1 MPDWPEAVR
10 ARLLRDGVPAPPRD
24 VVEEVAQ
31 HIADVHRNALL
42 QGRSDTEIEQLI
54 AAEFANIREVAHAIV
69 RRRGGDQTAAGL
81 ASPHWLAGLSGDAF
95 YAARLLISQR
105 AYSSVVVLT
114 LAIGIGSC
122 TAVFS
127 LFNAL
132 LLGPLPYPEPS
143 RLVLL
148 WETDAGDR
156 NAQFI
161 VAAPNYLDW
170 SRDTRSFSALGIWES
185 LTFNLAAGSDPEQVP
200 GIRGSS
206 SLFHVL
212 GVLPALGRVYTPQED
227 AAGNKVAVI
236 SDAVWRLHFSS
247 DPQVVGRPIRLN
259 GNVYDVIG
267 VMPRGFDFPRAGTG
281 VWVPIAFTQQDQER
295 GAHSFFV
302 AGRLRDGVTYEQ
314 ARDEVERTGESLRRT
329 YEENSDEGATVQRM
343 EEFGVGNVRQILIA
357 LSGAVTL
364 VLLIACVNVASL
376 QLAFGLTRR
385 REFVTRLAMGAT
397 YRHLARQVFLE
408 GVLVAL
414 VGGAVGTTL
423 AWAAVRSADIIL
435 SPGFRSLPF
444 RGDVAVTLDSRALL
458 FAIAAS
464 LTSALLFAFA
474 PLVGLH
480 RPALQPMLREGDR
493 GATRF
498 AGGTRRAL
506 VAAEIA
512 LAVVVLSGAGLMI
525 RSLTTLLAV
534 QPGLDPR
541 NVLTLQVSLPQPDT
555 YGAPE
560 RATFCTDLAREVGS
574 LPGVVRASAISHLP
588 LSGANAG
595 RSFTIEGRPQPQPTA
610 VASANYRVI
619 CPDYFATLGI
629 RVVTGRE
636 FLASDTRDG
645 AQVVI
650 VNRSVV
656 SRYWPDGKALG
667 QRIKIGGSES
677 ANPWMTVVGV
687 VDDVRHFGL
696 ESEARRE
703 IFRPYSQAVWPVMTV
718 VAKTS
723 GDPLAWQRSV
733 RDALR
738 RVELDLPAANARTM
752 ETVIAQSVAWRETP
766 MRLLTG
772 FALVGLLLAG
782 IGVYSV
788 LAYYVSQRTREL
800 GVRVALGASKR
811 DVVGLVFRQTAVP
824 LAAGIAL
831 GIAGSI
837 GAGRLLAELLYEVKP
852 GDPVVLVTITTIL
865 IVAAI
870 VASWI
875 PARRAA
881 MVDPLVALREE

>member
-1 MPDWPEAVR
+1 MRDWVDEVR
-10 ARLLRDGVPAPPRD
+10 ARLARDGVSAPPRD
-24 VVEEVAQ
+24 VVDEVAQ
-31 HIADVHRNALL
+31 HIADVHRSALL
-42 QGRSDTEIEQLI
+42 QSRSDQEIEQLVD
-54 AAEFANIREVAHAIV
+54 AELANLRQVVNAIV
-69 RRRGGDQTAAGL
+69 RRRTRDQL
-81 ASPHWLAGLSGDAF
+81 AIGSSSPYAFAGLSRDVFHAC
-95 YAARLLISQR
+95 RLLISRR

-114 LAIGIGSC
+114 LAIGIGAC

-132 LLGPLPYPEPS
+132 LLAPLPYPDPA

-148 WETDAGDR
+148 WETEAGDR
-156 NAQFI
+156 NAPFI

-170 SRDTRSFSALGIWES
+170 TRDTRSFSALGIWET
-185 LTFNLAAGSDPEQVP
+185 LTFNLAATSEPEQVQ
-200 GIRGSS
+200 GLRASA
-206 SLFHVL
+206 SLFRVL
-212 GVLPALGRVYTPQED
+212 GVPPALGRVYTPDED
-227 AAGNKVAVI
+227 APGNKVAVI
-236 SDAVWRLHFSS
+236 SDAIWQVHFAG
-247 DPQVVGRPIRLN
+247 DPHVVGKPIRLN
-259 GNVYDVIG
+259 GNIHEVIG
-267 VMPRGFDFPRAGTG
+267 VMPRGFDFPRAGTA
-281 VWVPIAFTQQDQER
+281 VWVPIALTQQDRER

-302 AGRLRDGVTYEQ
+302 GGRLRDGVTYEQ
-314 ARDEVERTGESLRRT
+314 ARDDVERVGEALRRT
-329 YEENSDEGATVQRM
+329 YQENSDEGATVQRM
-343 EEFGVGNVRQILIA
+343 EEFGVGNVRRILIA
-357 LSGAVTL
+357 LSGAVGL
-364 VLLIACVNVASL
+364 VLMIACVNVASL
-376 QLAFGLTRR
+376 QLALGFTRR

-397 YRHLARQVFLE
+397 YQHLARQVFLE

-414 VGGAVGTTL
+414 LGGLAGTAL
-423 AWAAVRSADIIL
+423 AWAGVRSADIIL
-435 SPGFRSLPF
+435 SPGFRNLPF
-444 RGDVAVTLDSRALL
+444 RGDIAVTLDSHVLL

-464 LTSALLFAFA
+464 MTSALLFAFA
-474 PLVGLH
+474 PLVGL
-480 RPALQPMLREGDR
+480 RQPALQTMLREGDR
-493 GATRF
+493 GTTRL
-498 AGGTRRAL
+498 ASGTRRAL

-525 RSLTTLLAV
+525 RSLTTLLGVA
-534 QPGLDPR
+534 PGLDPH
-541 NVLTLQVSLPQPDT
+541 NVLTMQVSLPQTDT

-560 RATFCTDLAREVGS
+560 RATFCSDLTREVAS
-574 LPGVVRASAISHLP
+574 LPGITRASAISHLP

-595 RSFTIEGRPQPQPTA
+595 RALTIEGRPQPPPNEG
-610 VASANYRVI
+610 ASANYRLI

-629 RVVTGRE
+629 RVITGRE

-645 AQVVI
+645 AQVAI

-656 SRYWPDGKALG
+656 SRYWPDGNALG
-667 QRIKIGGSES
+667 QRIKIGGAES
-677 ANPWMTVVGV
+677 RNPWMTIVGV

-696 ESEARRE
+696 ESDARRE
-703 IFRPYSQAVWPVMTV
+703 IFRPYSQAAWPVMTV

-733 RDALR
+733 KDALR

-752 ETVIAQSVAWRETP
+752 DAVIEQSVAWRETP

-811 DVVGLVFRQTAVP
+811 IVVGLVFRQTAVP
-824 LAAGIAL
+824 VAIGIAI
-831 GIAGSI
+831 GILASI

-852 GDPVVLVTITTIL
+852 GDPVVLVMITAIL
-865 IVAAI
+865 IVAAVI
-870 VASWI
+870 ASWI